1 MKSFNPQKGILPCLR
16 LFNACAPWARSFV
29 ILFPSMWFLYLPFF
43 PMLILWCVIFASVLC
58 LRRWNIRYRFYSI
71 SFSLPVLSLFLSIL
85 TICFCAA
92 FIRSFYFH
100 CFSRLA
106 YVTFFPFGFIVN
118 VTFVPGCRVY
128 SRARV
133 VLRFVSI
140 EHSTGAPWPVPAPVS
155 CAALLTCRS
164 SFCLRVW
171 LFRPPEQN
179 ENTKTQAWNR
189 IIKH

>member
-1 MKSFNPQKGILPCLR
+1 MEMEKQTKEGRANDSAKGLTLALWEVRFPAPLQKKKLKPVDEKFQSPEGNSSLSTTVQCLR
-16 LFNACAPWARSFV
+16 FLGSFV
-29 ILFPSMWFLYLPFF
+29 CNTFPFYVVSLSAFF
-43 PMLILWCVIFASVLC
+43 SYAYFVM
-58 LRRWNIRYRFYSI
+58 RYFCFCAVPSALEYSI
-71 SFSLPVLSLFLSIL
+71 SFLFHFVLITCSLSLFLSIL

-140 EHSTGAPWPVPAPVS
+140 EHSTGAP
-155 CAALLTCRS
+155 
-164 SFCLRVW
+164 
-171 LFRPPEQN
+171 
-179 ENTKTQAWNR
+179 
-189 IIKH
+189 